1 MWQSQDE
8 DNRALAEIR
17 KKGEKASQVVPA
29 TSSVFTDNG
38 VTRHLHTAMV
48 TGLTPGTSYEYRV
61 GSAATSNSTT
71 SSENDIQ
78 TLPLGIFTLPLSLIV
93 IIARFIPTILQIFH
107 KLYSQTLI
115 YRVRVW
121 CLLPLRKSALW

>member
-1 MWQSQDE
+1 MARIVAF
-8 DNRALAEIR
+8 N
-17 KKGEKASQVVPA
+17 
-29 TSSVFTDNG
+29 
-38 VTRHLHTAMV
+38 
-48 TGLTPGTSYEYRV
+48 V
-61 GSAATSNSTT
+61 GAATSNSTT